1 MSALGC
7 VTGRFQPVHEQHL
20 DLVGRALADCDHV
33 IVAVTNP
40 DPGARRA
47 EAASAHR
54 HMATANPF
62 TYYERARLLD
72 AALRERGWRERTSVV
87 PFDLTRP
94 VLWPHYVPLEARQYV
109 RAYGDWERHKARA
122 LQAAG
127 YAVTVLEGD
136 PALKRTAGD
145 IRARMQQGDAGWAAL
160 VPASTVALLR
170 QFLDRA
176 PLRSRE

>member
-1 MSALGC
+1 MTALGC

-20 DLVGRALADCDHV
+20 ELVGRALAECDHL

-40 DPGARRA
+40 DPGSRRA
-47 EAASAHR
+47 EPASAHR

-94 VLWPHYVPLEARQYV
+94 ALWPHYVPLVARQYV
-109 RAYGDWERHKARA
+109 RAYGDWERHKARQ
-122 LQAAG
+122 LQGAG
-127 YAVTVLEGD
+127 YAVTLLEGD
-136 PALKRTAGD
+136 PAQKRTAGEIRTRMHAGD
-145 IRARMQQGDAGWAAL
+145 PAWRAR
-160 VPASTVALLR
+160 VPVATVALLEAFLASVPIASR
-170 QFLDRA
+170 Q
-176 PLRSRE
+176 